1 MPSELGVAAIDDV
14 WRAIDYEVTWLHGRW
29 AIYRQLYGTS
39 EARVNV
45 LNRSAGT
52 FAHVLQDVLLDDV
65 QLGLAKLGDPATT
78 RIQGATVENLTL
90 RNLCQLV
97 TASGAIV
104 TELPPLLATYD
115 NACIKARERRN
126 KRIAHFDMQTMLKA
140 KASLRG
146 PSREEIELALKAVR
160 SVMNRISLHF
170 TGTQTAYEL
179 IVLDSDGDSLIGTL
193 KRGLR
198 YRELVKDG
206 AIPHDD
212 LQSSNWGKV

>member
-1 MPSELGVAAIDDV
+1 MPSALGVSAIDDV

-29 AIYRQLYGTS
+29 AIYRQLFGTS
-39 EARVNV
+39 EARVDV

-52 FAHVLQDVLLDDV
+52 FSHMLQDVLLDDV

-78 RIQGATVENLTL
+78 RIKGTAVENLPL
-90 RNLCQLV
+90 INLCQFV
-97 TASGAIV
+97 TASGALV
-104 TELPPLLATYD
+104 DDLPPLVATYD
-115 NACIKARERRN
+115 NACAKARNRRN
-126 KRIAHFDMQTMLKA
+126 KRIAHFDLRTMLKA

-146 PSREEIELALKAVR
+146 PSREEIEVALGALR
-160 SVMNRISLHF
+160 SVMNCIALHF

-179 IVLDSDGDSLIGTL
+179 IVLDSDGDSLIATL

-198 YRELVKDG
+198 YRELVKAG

-212 LQSSNWGKV
+212 LRSSNWGKV